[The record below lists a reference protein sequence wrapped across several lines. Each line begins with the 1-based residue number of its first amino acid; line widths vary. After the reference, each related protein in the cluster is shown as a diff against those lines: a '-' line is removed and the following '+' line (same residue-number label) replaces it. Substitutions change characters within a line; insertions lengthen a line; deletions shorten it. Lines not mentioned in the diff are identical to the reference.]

1 MIDDSAVVIIKDQ
14 DVYNHNLSN
23 EGREGGGG
31 GKKKKNPKFK
41 INPKVLWI
49 MMM

>member
-31 GKKKKNPKFK
+31 GGMEKDP
-41 INPKVLWI
+41 
-49 MMM
+49 